1 LQQYKS
7 ACGQIGRLRHRIPKD
22 FSVKAIFYRYLVQAT
37 RILGPWFFLLV
48 AKGIAT
54 GYFIF
59 SPGRR
64 RISRDFYAA
73 LFPDRSGRFHY
84 QCARKQFLNFTHL
97 YLDRFIQREV
107 RDIAYTIEGRHHVV
121 SAHEEKKG
129 GILLMSHM
137 GNWEMAAHL
146 LTKVIDDLQL
156 LLYMGVRDKEAIEK
170 IQKQSIRGD
179 GIRIVAVDQ
188 GGGSPFDIMEGIRYL
203 QNGGLVSMAGD
214 VVWRDDQRTVG
225 GVFLGRRVKI
235 PEAPF
240 VLSLVTG
247 APLIVFFAFRT
258 ETGTYEFSALPPI
271 RVTAPTRAQRRE
283 AIRTA
288 AGQYL
293 RYMEAALR
301 RHPFEWYHFDTF
313 LGAAQAGK

>member
-1 LQQYKS
+1 ME
-7 ACGQIGRLRHRIPKD
+7 AT
-22 FSVKAIFYRYLVQAT
+22 FYRWLVQAT
-37 RILGPWFFLLV
+37 RILGPWFFIWV

-59 SPGRR
+59 SPRRR

-73 LFPDRSGRFHY
+73 VFPDRPGRYHLFY
-84 QCARKQFLNFTHL
+84 AWRQFLNFTHL

-107 RDIAYTIEGRHHVV
+107 RDIAYTFDGRHHVV
-121 SAHEEKKG
+121 STHEKKQG

-146 LTKVIDDLQL
+146 LTKVIGDLKL

-170 IQKQSIRGD
+170 IQKQSIRRD

-188 GGGSPFDIMEGIRYL
+188 GGGSPFDIMEGIRFL
-203 QNGGLVSMAGD
+203 QEGGLVSMAGD
-214 VVWRDDQRTVG
+214 VVWRKDQRTVSG
-225 GVFLGRRVKI
+225 RFLGRRVRI

-240 VLSLVTG
+240 VLSLVSG

-258 ETGTYEFSALPPI
+258 ETGTYEFSAMPPI
-271 RVTAPTRAQRRE
+271 QVAAPTRAQRRE
-283 AIRTA
+283 AITTA
-288 AGQYL
+288 AQRYL
-293 RYMEAALR
+293 DHMEAALR
-301 RHPFEWYHFDTF
+301 RHPFEWYHFSSFID
-313 LGAAQAGK
+313 AEA

>member
-1 LQQYKS
+1 M
-7 ACGQIGRLRHRIPKD
+7 
-22 FSVKAIFYRYLVQAT
+22 
-37 RILGPWFFLLV
+37 LV

-59 SPGRR
+59 GRRRR

-73 LFPDRSGRFHY
+73 LFPRRSRTHHLY
-84 QCARKQFLNFTHL
+84 CAWKQFLNFTYV

-107 RDIAYTIEGRHHVV
+107 RNIDYTIDGRRHVV
-121 SAHEEKKG
+121 SSYEGKKG

-146 LTKVIDDLQL
+146 LTKVIPDIKL
-156 LLYMGVRDKEAIEK
+156 LLYMGIRDKEEIEK

-179 GIRIVAVDQ
+179 GIQVIGVDQ
-188 GGGSPFDIMEGIRYL
+188 GSANPFDIMEGIRFL

-214 VVWRDDQRTVG
+214 VVWRREQRTVSG
-225 GVFLGRRVKI
+225 TFLNRKVRI

-240 VLSLVTG
+240 VLSLVSG

-258 ETGTYEFSALPPI
+258 ESETYRFSALPPI
-271 RVTAPTRAQRRE
+271 HVVARTRDQRPA
-283 AIRTA
+283 AIQNA
-288 AGQYL
+288 ARQYL

-301 RHPFEWYHFDTF
+301 EHPFEWYHFDQF
-313 LGAAQAGK
+313 LG